1 MRQAPAGSW
10 VVYRPTDNRQL
21 IHVRVVD
28 SRRAGVIVVV
38 RVFDETGKFL
48 REERPT

>member
-10 VVYRPTDNRQL
+10 VVYRPTADRKL
-21 IHVRVVD
+21 IHVHVVD
-28 SRRAGVIVVV
+28 ARRAGVILVV
-38 RVFDETGKFL
+38 RVFDETGRFL